1 MTLRDR
7 ISLTWNY
14 GKTQLLIGAVYNL
27 FCFGLLAGQFS
38 YTFFVDS
45 FILKA
50 VLLPIVL
57 YLLHLFRD
65 RDAFFFYIN
74 LGLSR
79 RKLEFSVILADFLML
94 AALEI
99 PVLLING

>member
-57 YLLHLFRD
+57 FLLHLFRD
-65 RDAFFFYIN
+65 RDAFFFYTN
-74 LGLSR
+74 PHPRGPCAARVSAWVMQDLQVLGIYR
-79 RKLEFSVILADFLML
+79 V
-94 AALEI
+94 
-99 PVLLING
+99 